1 MMWNPN
7 ILNWPSYIHARLGAG
22 MSKIIKDRAE
32 KNQLPPEFKKYENV
46 KAKNLPTIRS
56 IAMSRE
62 GWTIVEADYATAEM
76 RGLAF
81 ISEDEELLHLL
92 LDPDENFGIPK
103 KECIPAG
110 VDAEDCKVRLKF
122 PDYIKYPDDKEKFVM
137 TFSTDGEIK
146 AKFTED
152 QLQRNEDGTLKH
164 PAQDLHWQVSELA
177 RSVARECLNKKKDRG
192 AAKVVN
198 FCLAKDTQV
207 LTKTGYKPIQNI
219 TESERIWDGNN
230 WVKHGGVVSRGPKV
244 VIALWNKKLWCTP
257 DHIVY
262 TNHGPQLAHSAFKS
276 SWLKPVRVNYDRK
289 NKYIKPVD
297 PSLNYTVTTELIQDQ
312 HLMRTMYEISDTW
325 QEALAEQMNRPES
338 LRDIAIMETYDIL
351 DAGPNNRFTANGI
364 LVHNSS
370 SYGGTAGSIARKIEA
385 DTGIKPTEE
394 EAQMLLDAVEA
405 RQPRATEF
413 FHEMERVPE
422 ESGLLIA
429 KSGRRR
435 HCHVLARDSGI
446 GYRERHSQISAL
458 GRECR
463 NFFLQESV
471 GASASRACVGLVDF
485 HLTMKEKYG
494 LQGYP
499 FVCLYDSVVIHC
511 PYEERAIWGKALEL
525 FMYRSVGWRYGKR
538 ILNYACDFEF
548 NAGWST
554 APSQEQKALL
564 SNPEWYPTPDRFKPV
579 EDWLDAMLNLYT
591 EHPSL
596 SVYSKY
602 DND

>member
-1 MMWNPN
+1 
-7 ILNWPSYIHARLGAG
+7 

-103 KECIPAG
+103 KECIPSG

-122 PDYIKYPDDKEKFVM
+122 PDYIKYPEDKEKFIM

-177 RSVARECLNKKKDRG
+177 RSVAREFLNKKKDRG

-207 LTKTGYKPIQNI
+207 LTKNGYKAIQDV

-297 PSLNYTVTTELIQDQ
+297 PSLNYTVTTELIHDQ

-351 DAGPNNRFTANGI
+351 DAGPDNRFTANGI

-463 NFFLQESV
+463 NFF
-471 GASASRACVGLVDF
+471 
-485 HLTMKEKYG
+485 
-494 LQGYP
+494 
-499 FVCLYDSVVIHC
+499 
-511 PYEERAIWGKALEL
+511 
-525 FMYRSVGWRYGKR
+525 
-538 ILNYACDFEF
+538 
-548 NAGWST
+548 
-554 APSQEQKALL
+554 
-564 SNPEWYPTPDRFKPV
+564 
-579 EDWLDAMLNLYT
+579 
-591 EHPSL
+591 
-596 SVYSKY
+596 
-602 DND
+602 